1 MNHRINK
8 NNILLHED
16 NKGLWPDNAVMS
28 ELMRIA
34 TMNDNDEIGTVLP
47 NGIIRKAIMM
57 LSGSLTVNDYMHSCN
72 HTKTP
77 AVNDVSMA
85 GGTTDKI
92 STSYDG
98 ILAYLFNDYCEL
110 ALSFTLSDLIGAY
123 DSYGKHILQI
133 RMKYHLN
140 HPILSIANMSSLGIS
155 TGDIF
160 RTLECK
166 YPIVNK
172 VINSGH
178 YDAFTMMT
186 ILDNVYNKYSN
197 DNMKFFNESKTKILG
212 LLRTDL
218 YNPDA
223 IRQWYHSDTTLFNN
237 IVNNTVPIDET
248 MISSD
253 GNRIMIPMNAYMS
266 NKDLVINDDEEFML
280 KSDTIRSQ
288 FASDANLMYD
298 NINVNNAIYLQ
309 SCLNVIMRTVSERLS
324 EADILEFSMNDYSDD
339 IKVFTDFLRKYYDDG
354 HDLTSELLDY
364 PFEYMIENIKI
375 SKNAYGS

>member
-8 NNILLHED
+8 SNILLNED
-16 NKGLWPDNAVMS
+16 DKGLWPDNVVMS

-34 TMNDNDEIGTVLP
+34 TMNDNDEIGTILP
-47 NGIIRKAIMM
+47 DGIIRKSIII
-57 LSGSLTVNDYMHSCN
+57 LSGSLTANDYMHSYFYTKN

-77 AVNDVSMA
+77 AVSDNDVSMIDNA
-85 GGTTDKI
+85 

-110 ALSFTLSDLIGAY
+110 NPCFTLSDLIRADDVY
-123 DSYGKHILQI
+123 CEYILQI

-155 TGDIF
+155 VKDIF

-166 YPIVNK
+166 YPIVNTI
-172 VINSGH
+172 INSGH

-186 ILDNVYNKYSN
+186 ILDNVYNNKYSN
-197 DNMKFFNESKTKILG
+197 ANMKFFNESKTKILG
-212 LLRTDL
+212 LLKTDL
-218 YNPDA
+218 YNPNA

-237 IVNNTVPIDET
+237 IINNTITVDESLVNN
-248 MISSD
+248 D
-253 GNRIMIPMNAYMS
+253 GNRIIIPMNAYVS
-266 NKDLVINDDEEFML
+266 NKDLIINDDEEFIL
-280 KSDTIRSQ
+280 RSDAIRKQ
-288 FASDANLMYD
+288 FAHDANLMYD

-309 SCLNVIMRTVSERLS
+309 SCLNVIMRTVSKGLS

-339 IKVFTDFLRKYYDDG
+339 IRVFTDFLRKYQDDG

-364 PFEYMIENIKI
+364 PFEYMIENIKA
-375 SKNAYGS
+375 SLSV